1 MPSSSSMPES
11 TRQKTP
17 FSIKL
22 IRWLVQKELV
32 EEIEGNLMEFHHFN
46 QEEQVKFP
54 LLRYWREVLNY
65 LRPSTLKKFENSK
78 YNGMFNFNPI
88 LTIRSLFKQGSST
101 VINIGGFALGLVCVL
116 FLYFHLQS
124 ELTYDDFHEDGDRIF
139 RVLRQAPNGDVM
151 ETIGVT
157 SGPYAPAL
165 ANDYP
170 NSIQSTCRVQPTEI
184 LVTFDDKKF
193 FEENIVM
200 ADSNFFSF
208 FSYPLFSGTADE
220 VMNGINE
227 AVLSKETAKRFFGN
241 EDPIGKIIKLD
252 NQEDFIITGIMDE
265 LPSANHLGDFSM
277 VININGTGNLEGW
290 WNNGL
295 LTYVK
300 VNSVEEAAYLGGQ
313 LDAFMDKYLGDSFE
327 DFGLKV
333 HLILEP
339 MDKVY
344 FNNRTIYDYA
354 RHGDMNTIYILSLV
368 GFAILLIA
376 CFNYVNLAIAQSFKR
391 AKEIAIRKVL
401 GGYKS
406 RLILQFLGESLT
418 ILLFATSIAVALS
431 LLLSPLFNEYFG
443 LNIQFDWTD
452 PNVLLFGAIILGVTL
467 LVAGLYPALLL
478 SSFHPLKV
486 LKGSKGNSGK
496 NVMVRKSLVVAQ
508 FLIAIFMIATTLLI
522 SRQLNFVQ
530 NKELGFN
537 REAIMLLDINNQ
549 DIFDNLDAFKGS
561 FEGNPNIEMVSL
573 VGGEPGGFHDVSTID
588 FPGMDENPRLN
599 FIWADENYF
608 ETFGIGIAHGRSFA
622 DNVKTEAPTT
632 AVINLAALK
641 ALNME
646 AADILE
652 TKVTVP
658 GWELELRIIGISEDF
673 HYSSLK
679 EKLEPMMIVNGLR
692 YRRVAIK
699 MNAANVNE
707 AIASVSDNWERF
719 SPNYPME
726 YDFLDESIARLYEH
740 EAQQNKVFIAFAAI
754 SIFLACMGVFGL
766 ATYTARQRQKELGIR
781 KVLGAT
787 AQQIIGLL
795 SKEFILLVSI
805 SSIIAMPAAWYFMSE
820 WLTSFAY
827 QIDLASNWA
836 TFLISGLAVS
846 LVAFL
851 TIGFNTY
858 RAAVSNPTESI
869 RYE

>member
-1 MPSSSSMPES
+1 MSKTEG
-11 TRQKTP
+11 QKTP

-22 IRWLVQKELV
+22 IRWLCQHELV
-32 EEIEGNLMEFHHFN
+32 EEIEGNLVEYYHIN
-46 QEEQVKFP
+46 REDQVRFSQ
-54 LLRYWREVLNY
+54 LRYWREVLNY
-65 LRPSTLKKFENSK
+65 LRPSTLKKFKNSK

-101 VINIGGFALGLVCVL
+101 VINILGFALGLVCVL

-124 ELTYDDFHEDGDRIF
+124 ELTYDNFHADGDRIF

-157 SGPYAPAL
+157 SGPYAPTL

-184 LVTFDDKKF
+184 LVNFDDKQF

-208 FSYPLFSGTADE
+208 FSYPLSVGTANE
-220 VMNGINE
+220 VMNDLNE
-227 AVLSKETAKRFFGN
+227 AVLSKETARKFFGD

-252 NQEDFIITGIMDE
+252 NDEDFIVTGIMDE
-265 LPSANHLGDFSM
+265 LPSANHLGEFSM
-277 VININGTGNLEGW
+277 VININSTGNLQGW

-300 VNSVEEAAYLGGQ
+300 LNSAEEAAYLNGQ
-313 LDAFMDKYLGDSFE
+313 LEAFMDKYLGDSFE
-327 DFGLKV
+327 AFGLKV
-333 HLILEP
+333 NLTLEP
-339 MDKVY
+339 MSEVY

-354 RHGDMNTIYILSLV
+354 RHGDINTIYILSLV
-368 GFAILLIA
+368 GLAILLIA

-401 GGYKS
+401 GGFKS

-431 LLLSPLFNEYFG
+431 LLLSPIFNEYFG

-496 NVMVRKSLVVAQ
+496 NVVVRKSLVIAQ

-522 SRQLNFVQ
+522 SRQLDFVQ

-549 DIFDNLDAFKGS
+549 DIFQNLDAFKGS
-561 FEGNPNIEMVSL
+561 FEGNPNIESVSM
-573 VGGEPGGFHDVSTID
+573 VGGEPGGFHDVSTIQVAG
-588 FPGMDENPRLN
+588 FEENPRVN
-599 FIWADENYF
+599 FIWGDKDYF

-622 DNVKTEAPTT
+622 ENVETDTPST
-632 AVINLAALK
+632 AIINLAALE

-646 AADILE
+646 PSEILE
-652 TKVTVP
+652 KTITVP
-658 GWELELRIIGISEDF
+658 GWNLELRIIGISEDF

-679 EKLEPMMIVNGLR
+679 EKLEPMMVVNGLR

-699 MNAANVNE
+699 MNPENVNQ
-707 AIASVSDNWERF
+707 AIAAVSDNWERF

-740 EAQQNKVFIAFAAI
+740 EAKQNKVFIAFAAI

-787 AQQIIGLL
+787 AQQVIGLL
-795 SKEFILLVSI
+795 SKEFIILVSV
-805 SSIIAMPAAWYFMSE
+805 SSIIAIPAAWYFMSE
-820 WLTSFAY
+820 WLTAFAY
-827 QIDLASNWA
+827 QINLTSHWP